1 MSKKH
6 RTTPVTREQARV
18 YLGKS
23 TEFLHNAKE
32 AMKNGQ
38 VNSAGLL
45 AIHAAILAADAI
57 LGHLVGYR
65 SSSPDHRVAV
75 ELIKDIGSGTDEWT
89 KQGNR
94 LNRILGKKNLVEY
107 EAREITQVEAS
118 YLVEQTERFVDW
130 AREFFPADND

>member
-1 MSKKH
+1 MSKNH
-6 RTTPVTREQARV
+6 RTTPVTREQARI

-45 AIHAAILAADAI
+45 AIHAAISAADAI
-57 LGHLVGYR
+57 LGHQTGYR

-75 ELIKDIGSGTDEWT
+75 ELIKDFGSGTDEWT

-107 EAREITQVEAS
+107 EAREITQVETS
-118 YLVEQTERFVDW
+118 YLVEQAERFVDW
-130 AREFFPADND
+130 VRDLFPPYND